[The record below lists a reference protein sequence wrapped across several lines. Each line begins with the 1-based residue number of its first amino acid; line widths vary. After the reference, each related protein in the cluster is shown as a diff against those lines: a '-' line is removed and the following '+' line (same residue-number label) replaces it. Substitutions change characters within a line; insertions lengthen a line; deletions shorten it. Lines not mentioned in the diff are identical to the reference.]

1 MLLGLLGPVER
12 LVRVMRCAFAACV
25 QDGGVHHARCVA
37 ALSGLEKILEGK
49 GRILRNAGIS
59 ENYGRQF
66 FNGHKKKPSKY
77 QLTAVCIGA
86 GMNLK
91 ETQRALKL
99 AGCAELYPRIDV
111 DAAIII
117 CINNGIHKVADI
129 EEFFLK
135 NDITESPFPTP
146 SS

>member
-1 MLLGLLGPVER
+1 MYLASHPE
-12 LVRVMRCAFAACV
+12 
-25 QDGGVHHARCVA
+25 
-37 ALSGLEKILEGK
+37 LSISG
-49 GRILRNAGIS
+49 ILRDAGIS

-86 GMNLK
+86 GMIWKKLSA
-91 ETQRALKL
+91 ALKL

-117 CINNGIHKVADI
+117 CINNSIHKVADI

-135 NDITESPFPTP
+135 NDITESPFPTVTE
-146 SS
+146 SWYQFLCL